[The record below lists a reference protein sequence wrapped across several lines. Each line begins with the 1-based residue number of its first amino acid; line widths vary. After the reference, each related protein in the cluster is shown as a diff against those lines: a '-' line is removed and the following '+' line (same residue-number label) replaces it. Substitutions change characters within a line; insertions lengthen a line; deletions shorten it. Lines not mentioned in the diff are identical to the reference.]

1 MFGKESG
8 QNQECWIVHTFF
20 ILYPPPLWDIEDR
33 RRWGHDVEDSD
44 IEDRRRW
51 GQTTLRTGDVED
63 RRPWGQIHP
72 PIHFPTLGPKGPQ
85 KPSNLHIFSNV
96 GSIYPIKYVHSPNRN
111 PQNYIF
117 SPNVGSIYPIKHSSP
132 KCLHHISNILSS
144 MSHSRSDPILWDW
157 KQETW
162 QSVEWKWLPSTLIR
176 RARARTN
183 WHTLG
188 HMRSTLWAVLYCFKL
203 F

>member
-1 MFGKESG
+1 MFIPQVLTSYIQYFWQFLK
-8 QNQECWIVHTFF
+8 
-20 ILYPPPLWDIEDR
+20 IL
-33 RRWGHDVEDSD
+33 
-44 IEDRRRW
+44 
-51 GQTTLRTGDVED
+51 TTL
-63 RRPWGQIHP
+63 QI
-72 PIHFPTLGPKGPQ
+72 L
-85 KPSNLHIFSNV
+85 KPSKLHIFSKCWQHISNKNIHPPSV
-96 GSIYPIKYVHSPNRN
+96 GIIYPIFLT
-111 PQNYIF
+111 IF
-117 SPNVGSIYPIKHSSP
+117 ENFNNFANFDIVDIFKI
-132 KCLHHISNILSS
+132 ILSS
-144 MSHSRSDPILWDW
+144 MLCPQCRLSSMSQSRSDPILWDW